1 MGSTT
6 AFLAKL
12 GFAVLGMIILIVG
25 FGIRVRAADGW
36 LSSEVVDPDLDRV
49 GDWFVAGGAAWLG
62 FALLMWIIAPRA
74 WDVLAQFLM
83 AIILVV
89 AIIGNLLL
97 GAIFEILG
105 LPPLATPGENLPWRI
120 ALAIGCGAIVIAQL
134 AVANALKDRPG
145 AQPGA
150 VLRLRLS
157 AIGVLVFGGIAA
169 WTLPSA
175 FVATLVLVALIYI
188 AIELLP
194 R

>member
-6 AFLAKL
+6 AFLAKF
-12 GFAVLGMIILIVG
+12 GFAVLGMIILIIG
-25 FGIRVRAADGW
+25 FGLRVRAADGW
-36 LSSEVVDPDLDRV
+36 LSSEVVDPRLDRL

-62 FALLMWIIAPRA
+62 FALIMWIIAPRA

-105 LPPLATPGENLPWRI
+105 REPLSTPGENLPWRI
-120 ALAIGCGAIVIAQL
+120 ALAIGCAAIVLAQL
-134 AVANALKDRPG
+134 AVARALKERPG
-145 AQPGA
+145 SQPGA
-150 VLRLRLS
+150 ALRLRIS
-157 AIGVLVFGGIAA
+157 AVSVLVFGGVAA
-169 WTLPSA
+169 WTLPIP
-175 FVATLVLVALIYI
+175 FVATLALVALVYI
-188 AIELLP
+188 AIELVP